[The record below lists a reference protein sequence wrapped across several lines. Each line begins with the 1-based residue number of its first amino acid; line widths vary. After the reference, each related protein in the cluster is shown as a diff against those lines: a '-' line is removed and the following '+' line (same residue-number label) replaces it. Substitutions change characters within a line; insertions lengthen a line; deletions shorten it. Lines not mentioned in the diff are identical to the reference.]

1 MMPVLKMLAHMNA
14 VCHILKVVGKIQRD
28 GGNSASKNEIRNGLS
43 LCCVCHV
50 SEKQVNNA

>member
-1 MMPVLKMLAHMNA
+1 MPVLKMLAHMNA